1 MQPWLYRDVVPEW
14 VFLLGAAFWCN
25 LSLYRDVV
33 PVRVVSARGSI
44 LVQPGGRM
52 DLGLC
57 RDVVPVRGFLLGA
70 SFW

>member
-1 MQPWLYRDVVPEW
+1 LYRDVVPEW

-44 LVQPGGRM
+44 LV
-52 DLGLC
+52 
-57 RDVVPVRGFLLGA
+57 
-70 SFW
+70 